1 MPTTQLH
8 PRVGIQPVAAS
19 APVLTDASPASERA
33 QLKAIAEGL
42 AHSLRDEPCQE
53 AIGLIA

>member
-1 MPTTQLH
+1 
-8 PRVGIQPVAAS
+8 
-19 APVLTDASPASERA
+19 VLSDGSLASERA

-42 AHSLRDEPCQE
+42 AHSLRDDPCQE